1 MHITLNTQSFIN
13 AFNEVCPGR
22 FSDEALEVMFE
33 YYEGSEVEFDP
44 VAICCDFSE
53 SSIDELIEEY
63 SIDIEEGADEDEK
76 EEAVRYFLNSESGF
90 STILSS
96 GAVYLTF

>member
-13 AFNEVCPGR
+13 AFNEVCPGS
-22 FSDEALEVMFE
+22 FSDEALVIIFE
-33 YYEGSEVEFDP
+33 YYEGLEVEFDP

-53 SSIDELIEEY
+53 SSIDEVIEEY

-76 EEAVRYFLNSESGF
+76 TDAVQDFLNPKSGY
-90 STILSS
+90 SVILSS